1 MIAQLGKYRID
12 GILGKGAMGV
22 VYKAFDP
29 GIERVVALKT
39 IRKEMFSQDEQLD
52 LIGRFKNEAQAAGRL
67 AHPNIVTVYD
77 YGEDT
82 ESAYIAMEFV
92 EGTPLDTLLVPG
104 APTALPRVLAWMG
117 DLLHG
122 LDYAHVRG
130 VVHRDIKPANLLVT
144 TGAQVKISDFGV
156 ARIESS
162 TLTQAGSMIG
172 TPSYMSPE
180 QFRGEAVDGR
190 SDVFSSGVLLYQLL
204 TGARPFTGSTSVVMQ
219 QILNEHPRPPSA
231 VVPSLGTRFDALM
244 ARALAKAPGERY
256 ATARAFLAALLA
268 AASAGDDDLDADAD
282 RTRMADNDRTLLAAG
297 LPLYDAAQPHRS
309 GNALPPATTTG
320 SAIATATPW
329 KREAFPDVEAVMA
342 RQIGPVAKFLLRK
355 VADQADS
362 LDALTALLLPHI
374 PSELGR
380 VEFQAALVQVKK
392 KLEATGTGSG
402 VAPAPTL
409 SGTGTGPGSQSGTQA
424 AQTAITAPVAYDD
437 AYADA
442 VATKLV
448 NIIGPIGRVV
458 VKRAV
463 KATGEKQAFLQLVA
477 THIDNPAERA
487 RFLLDASAL

>member
-1 MIAQLGKYRID
+1 
-12 GILGKGAMGV
+12 
-22 VYKAFDP
+22 
-29 GIERVVALKT
+29 
-39 IRKEMFSQDEQLD
+39 
-52 LIGRFKNEAQAAGRL
+52 
-67 AHPNIVTVYD
+67 
-77 YGEDT
+77 
-82 ESAYIAMEFV
+82 
-92 EGTPLDTLLVPG
+92 
-104 APTALPRVLAWMG
+104 
-117 DLLHG
+117 
-122 LDYAHVRG
+122 
-130 VVHRDIKPANLLVT
+130 
-144 TGAQVKISDFGV
+144 
-156 ARIESS
+156 
-162 TLTQAGSMIG
+162 
-172 TPSYMSPE
+172 
-180 QFRGEAVDGR
+180 
-190 SDVFSSGVLLYQLL
+190 
-204 TGARPFTGSTSVVMQ
+204 
-219 QILNEHPRPPSA
+219 
-231 VVPSLGTRFDALM
+231 
-244 ARALAKAPGERY
+244 
-256 ATARAFLAALLA
+256 
-268 AASAGDDDLDADAD
+268 
-282 RTRMADNDRTLLAAG
+282 MADNDRTLLAAG

-309 GNALPPATTTG
+309 GSALPPATTTG

-329 KREAFPDVEAVMA
+329 KREAFPDVEAVLA

-409 SGTGTGPGSQSGTQA
+409 SGTGTGPGSRSGMQA
-424 AQTAITAPVAYDD
+424 AQTAIAAPVAYDD

-442 VATKLV
+442 VATRLV